1 MKFIKAAIL
10 ALACAIPP
18 LFGRNGV
25 TTVHL
30 YISPTSTKTVTFS
43 ATLMLSKD
51 PFTPGQCAYP
61 IASISVIDT
70 ATSATVSS
78 LRGNWSTATAATWS
92 ASSGSYSAPAGATE
106 NVTWTVSLGAGNYD
120 VQFTGEDNTGG
131 GGDMNMDW
139 GNESQSGAPVT
150 VFPPTAGVTV
160 DGTVSGGIVSDGSR
174 TIHFTA
180 HDPQGLLQ
188 SVTTYSWNQTY
199 GYTIEYGSSYPVS
212 GTNADVPRVQWLTPG
227 NWYFWTNA
235 TSSSGLNGVGPGT
248 NAAAFWFRLSATAQH
263 SFLKPCLRL
272 STSAKHSR

>member
-1 MKFIKAAIL
+1 
-10 ALACAIPP
+10 
-18 LFGRNGV
+18 
-25 TTVHL
+25 
-30 YISPTSTKTVTFS
+30 
-43 ATLMLSKD
+43 
-51 PFTPGQCAYP
+51 
-61 IASISVIDT
+61 
-70 ATSATVSS
+70 
-78 LRGNWSTATAATWS
+78 
-92 ASSGSYSAPAGATE
+92 
-106 NVTWTVSLGAGNYD
+106 
-120 VQFTGEDNTGG
+120 
-131 GGDMNMDW
+131 MNMDW

-248 NAAAFWFRLSATAQH
+248 NAAGFLVQVIGNGSAFVSQTVPAAVYVGQTFSVSQTWTNTGTTTWLS
-263 SFLKPCLRL
+263 P
-272 STSAKHSR
+272 